1 MSWVTGCAITWTPG
15 SAAVKRNPMTLMQ
28 IAPVT
33 QADLPA
39 LYQLFATAAPDRP
52 DAEATGFLRS
62 QYSLETFWAFLK
74 DRQAYVAQQQGTAL
88 GFVVIARP
96 TPDQMDQV
104 HWFARPPQRPAGAG
118 QVAWWDEQL
127 YWIKMVAVLPTAKR
141 QGVATALYHYL
152 FVLQPQSAFI
162 TGLYEAPLNNRASA
176 AFHLALGFARVGV
189 IDWSHEGPVVD
200 EAARRLTGI
209 YYRPPEHKGAN
220 T

>member
-1 MSWVTGCAITWTPG
+1 MDAIH
-15 SAAVKRNPMTLMQ
+15 

-39 LYQLFATAAPDRP
+39 LYQLFTTAAPDRP

-62 QYSLETFWAFLK
+62 QYNLETFWAFLK

-176 AFHLALGFARVGV
+176 AFHLALGFTRVGV
-189 IDWSHEGPVVD
+189 IGWTAEGPVVE

-209 YYRPPEHKGAN
+209 YYRSAGGQ
-220 T
+220 TRI